1 MFRFVK
7 VLCFVKTALN
17 ELKTIPSHEICN
29 HALDTW
35 PKLNTLE
42 MFWLRQGVHM
52 NSNIHLI
59 GPVSGQSAALSEFL
73 SEFIA
78 NRISENRT
86 LLVVLGRWTTFSVR
100 FVKIIIVKWFI
111 VICLELYSKIIELLY
126 VERNISWNLDELAIT
141 VSLCLSLILAYWR
154 WYLNLFYKH
163 REMYRR
169 RSYRYLFHLRKGAN
183 HWKGL

>member
-1 MFRFVK
+1 MNSKLFPAMKYV
-7 VLCFVKTALN
+7 TTHWTHDLN
-17 ELKTIPSHEICN
+17 LTHLKCSDYDKGFI
-29 HALDTW
+29 W
-35 PKLNTLE
+35 
-42 MFWLRQGVHM
+42 M
-52 NSNIHLI
+52 SNIHLI

-86 LLVVLGRWTTFSVR
+86 LLVLLGRWTTFSVR